1 MSKALDGV
9 RILDFTHV
17 QSGPTCTQLLAWFGA
32 DVIKVEKA
40 GAGDVT
46 REQLRREALAQTID
60 AAQTDRV
67 ILRLEEAG
75 FLRPVERLSTGR
87 AGRPS
92 KRYDVNPAVF
102 AE

>member
-1 MSKALDGV
+1 MS
-9 RILDFTHV
+9 
-17 QSGPTCTQLLAWFGA
+17 
-32 DVIKVEKA
+32 
-40 GAGDVT
+40 

-75 FLRPVERLSTGR
+75 FLRPVARLSSSR

-92 KRYDVNPAVF
+92 ERYDVNAAVW